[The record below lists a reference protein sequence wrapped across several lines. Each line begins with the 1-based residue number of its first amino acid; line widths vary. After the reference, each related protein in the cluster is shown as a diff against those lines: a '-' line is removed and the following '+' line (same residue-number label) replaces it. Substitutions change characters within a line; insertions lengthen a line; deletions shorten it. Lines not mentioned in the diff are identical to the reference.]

1 MACLWLLVFCMDV
14 LLEVPSCYMP
24 KRGVSRDAKRLNLSS
39 LLRLYVSVH
48 APSFSVVDVFNPSF
62 DVEILGIIVPF
73 FPSYGQ
79 EIFKAHRWPDKLSRH
94 PPP

>member
-1 MACLWLLVFCMDV
+1 MDV

-39 LLRLYVSVH
+39 LLRLY
-48 APSFSVVDVFNPSF
+48 
-62 DVEILGIIVPF
+62 
-73 FPSYGQ
+73 GQ
-79 EIFKAHRWPDKLSRH
+79 EIFKAHRWPDKHSRH